1 MVKKPSFKDFF
12 KNGYFIYKIKNKKDL
27 NFLKKTI
34 FLNSKSMLRQ
44 KIEMKNFFDN
54 FHKLKIEKNNVND
67 YRMSLTKKINRNF
80 FGAKIGYK
88 IFSDIIDKIFG
99 KDVVTQKN
107 INLVIQ
113 CPGDTS
119 QTTVHRDSPPN
130 SLYEIVVWVPLTKT
144 YKTKNMYILDK
155 KQTSKIYKMV
165 SGSIKK
171 NKKIN
176 DIMENYYQ
184 FAFKK
189 AKGFNLNFG
198 EALVFWAPLV
208 HCVETN
214 QEKASRWSL
223 NFRYKNTFSPY
234 GTKGFIDYFNV
245 ANESI
250 VTKLAIEKQSEKI
263 LS

>member
-1 MVKKPSFKDFF
+1 MVARPSFKDFY

-27 NFLKKTI
+27 NFLKKKL
-34 FLNSKSMLRQ
+34 FLGSKSMVSE
-44 KIEMKNFFDN
+44 KIQISNFFDN
-54 FHKLKIEKNNVND
+54 FYKIKLKEDNLNNF
-67 YRMSLTKKINRNF
+67 RMNLMKKINKEF

-88 IFSDIIDKIFG
+88 IFSNLIDDIFG
-99 KDVVTQKN
+99 KDVVSQKN

-113 CPGDTS
+113 NPNDSS

-144 YKTKNMYILDK
+144 YKTKNMYILNK

-165 SGSIKK
+165 NNSIKK
-171 NKKIN
+171 NKKVDN
-176 DIMENYYQ
+176 IMESYFK

-189 AKGFNLNFG
+189 SKRFNLNFG

-214 QEKASRWSL
+214 KENSSRWSL

-234 GTKGFIDYFNV
+234 GTKKFIDYFNL
-245 ANESI
+245 ANESV
-250 VTKLAIEKQSEKI
+250 VTRLAVEKQSEKFKI
-263 LS
+263 